1 MKLLQII
8 PFLFSVTST
17 TLAQSFCSATGHSG
31 QSINVNGNKLG
42 KIGNVNY
49 QLWADSGNNSA
60 TFYSDGSFSCGFERA
75 GDYLCRTGLSFEGAR
90 TPSQIGRIK
99 ADFKVKKESVS
110 NVGYSYIGIY
120 GWTKNPRV
128 EWYIVDDWLSKE
140 RPGDWIGNQKKG
152 DFTIDGAEY
161 TVYRNQRADLT
172 QYFSLRKVGRDC
184 GTIDISAHFDQ
195 WEKLGMTMGT
205 LDEAKVLAEIGNG
218 NGGVTGTV
226 DFPYAKVYLGNASES
241 SSPSTSTTTTPAQSV
256 GQDQT
261 QGQTQG
267 QTQPPAQNAPTQNQP
282 PTQAPPTQ
290 NAPTQNQPPTQAP
303 STQNVPV
310 QAPPTQAPPPQNNNG
325 AGNPWGSGGGNP
337 FDNAGGNP
345 WGNAGGNPFG
355 NGGGNPFGNGGG
367 NPFGNGGGNPF
378 GNGGGNPFGNGGG
391 NPFGNGG
398 GNPFGNGGGNPSN
411 NAAPGGGNPWSM
423 WGNGGNAPGWP
434 TPNNAAP
441 LNPGGAPGA
450 PGGIPG
456 FGQGM
461 GPAPIKFATSSA
473 VNSSTN
479 NKSDGKSNAKCAATW
494 AQCGGEGFKGPNC
507 CTSGNCKIINK
518 YYHQCKP

>member
-49 QLWADSGNNSA
+49 QLWADSGNNRA

-241 SSPSTSTTTTPAQSV
+241 SSPSTSTSTTTTPAQSV

-290 NAPTQNQPPTQAP
+290 NAPTQNQPPSQTPPTQAP
-303 STQNVPV
+303 PAQNAPTQNQPPTQAPPTQNVPV

-325 AGNPWGSGGGNP
+325 AGNPWGNGGGNP
-337 FDNAGGNP
+337 FGNAGGNP

-391 NPFGNGG
+391 NP
-398 GNPFGNGGGNPSN
+398 SN
-411 NAAPGGGNPWSM
+411 NAAP
-423 WGNGGNAPGWP
+423 
-434 TPNNAAP
+434 
-441 LNPGGAPGA
+441 
-450 PGGIPG
+450 
-456 FGQGM
+456 
-461 GPAPIKFATSSA
+461 A

-479 NKSDGKSNAKCAATW
+479 NKSDGKSDGNCAATW

-507 CTSGNCKIINK
+507 CISGNCKIINK